1 MTSKHWPVLALLS
14 TGYGLALSLGS
25 LSPAAAL
32 GFGLLIVAGF
42 CVVPSRTQYLRAF
55 GHGLFILTAVALALH
70 VLPGFNNAKVIDAA
84 RFSPDAAPFTLYL
97 NLDKPLVGFWL
108 LLACPWILSAVAF
121 IHSLKV
127 GVLALVVTSA
137 FCMTAAVVLG
147 VIGWAPKWP
156 AQSTVWWVNNL
167 LLVTVT
173 EELFF
178 RAYLQNGLQNWFG
191 HAKFATPLAIAITAS
206 LFGLSHFGAGWEWVL
221 LAAIAG
227 VGYGVAFRFGGLP
240 AAVISHFGLNL
251 VHFGLFTYP
260 MAIR

>member
-108 LLACPWILSAVAF
+108 LLACPWILSTVAF

-167 LLVTVT
+167 LLVTLT

-178 RAYLQNGLQNWFG
+178 RAYLQGGLQRWFG
-191 HAKFATPLAIAITAS
+191 SARFATPLAITLTAC
-206 LFGLSHFGAGWEWVL
+206 LFGLSHLGAGWEWVL
-221 LAAIAG
+221 LAGMAG
-227 VGYGVAFRFGGLP
+227 IGYGVAFRFGGLT

-251 VHFGLFTYP
+251 VHFALFTYP
-260 MAIR
+260 MLDR